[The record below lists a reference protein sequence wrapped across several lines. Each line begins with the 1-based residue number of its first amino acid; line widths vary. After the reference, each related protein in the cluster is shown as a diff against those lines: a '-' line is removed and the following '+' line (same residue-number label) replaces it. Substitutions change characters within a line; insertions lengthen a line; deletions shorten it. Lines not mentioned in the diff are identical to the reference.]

1 MERKKEATS
10 TPVQLLSFFE
20 SVVRLKSVKRAGW
33 VLKAGISNP
42 ESVSDHTYSMC
53 AIGMILSDMLG
64 LDTERV
70 MKMIIIH
77 DLAESIIGDYMP
89 GEITRKK
96 KRIDERKAMTS
107 ILYQMPVAIRSNY
120 KGIWEE
126 YQLNK
131 TQVAKFVHKLD
142 KLEMAMQATQYINEG
157 HPNKMLFQFLD
168 SVRISLAK
176 FNVNQVNQGHDN
188 IIIEILNSL
197 MKSIVK

>member
-157 HPNKMLFQFLD
+157 HPNKILFQFLD

-176 FNVNQVNQGHDN
+176 FNVNQDNQGHDD

>member
-176 FNVNQVNQGHDN
+176 FNVNQDNQGHDD

>member
-1 MERKKEATS
+1 MERKREAIS
-10 TPVQLLSFFE
+10 TPMQLLSFFE

-89 GEITRKK
+89 SEIARKK
-96 KRIDERKAMTS
+96 KRRDERKAMTS
-107 ILYQMPVAIRSNY
+107 ILYQVPVAVRSNY

-126 YQLNK
+126 YQSNK

-142 KLEMAMQATQYINEG
+142 KLEMAMQATHYINEG
-157 HPNKMLFQFLD
+157 HSNKMLFQFLD
-168 SVRISLAK
+168 SARISLAK
-176 FNVNQVNQGHDN
+176 LNIDQDN
-188 IIIEILNSL
+188 HGRGDIITEILNSL
-197 MKSIVK
+197 NV

>member
-89 GEITRKK
+89 GKITRKK

-176 FNVNQVNQGHDN
+176 FNVNQDNQGHDD

>member
-1 MERKKEATS
+1 
-10 TPVQLLSFFE
+10 
-20 SVVRLKSVKRAGW
+20 
-33 VLKAGISNP
+33 
-42 ESVSDHTYSMC
+42 MC

-176 FNVNQVNQGHDN
+176 FNVNQDNQGHDD